1 MIAVASMRRFVNRG
15 PCCPL
20 HPGLHRA
27 GVAFGS
33 FRRCR
38 PPRCRY
44 FCSLPFWRSSRPTAG
59 VRKRSRGMPDD
70 SSAPS
75 PQDSNHRE
83 PKRQPQPEPCVMV
96 IFGATGDLAKRL
108 VIPALYNLSRT
119 NALPE
124 QFALIGVAR
133 RQETAKSWGDN
144 LYAALQSYVGNA
156 SAAFNVDHLDAAAWT
171 RLASNMSYIS
181 GDTNDPALY
190 ANLRAALGKPGVPRN
205 VIFYLAI
212 ADQLFG
218 VVVEQLGKAGLT
230 NETETGGAKKPWR
243 RVVIEKPFGHSLE
256 SARELNARIL
266 RTLDESQIFRI
277 DHFLGKDTVQNI
289 MAFRFAN
296 GLFEPIW
303 NRDRI
308 DHVQITAAET
318 VGVEQRGNFYESTGA
333 LRDMVPNHLFTL
345 LSMVAMEPPTG
356 FDAAAV
362 RSKKAEVLA
371 AIPAVEPAVAIRG
384 QYCAGE
390 VLGKKTR
397 AYRHEPHVAPDS
409 NVETYV
415 AIKTEIDNWRW
426 AGVPFYL
433 RTGKYLSRRVTE
445 IAIRFKQAPYAAF
458 QDTPGDALP
467 PNWLVLR
474 IAPDEGISLQFEVKR
489 RGPVMDL
496 AAVKMDFHYD
506 DWFPK
511 EPNVGYETLLYD
523 VMIGD
528 PTLFMR
534 ADMVEQAWRIVQP
547 VLDAW
552 AKNGAADLPIY
563 PAGSRG
569 PSEADALL
577 ARSGRRWR
585 YVQSDDDVHSS

>member
-1 MIAVASMRRFVNRG
+1 
-15 PCCPL
+15 
-20 HPGLHRA
+20 
-27 GVAFGS
+27 
-33 FRRCR
+33 
-38 PPRCRY
+38 
-44 FCSLPFWRSSRPTAG
+44 
-59 VRKRSRGMPDD
+59 
-70 SSAPS
+70 
-75 PQDSNHRE
+75 
-83 PKRQPQPEPCVMV
+83 MV
-96 IFGATGDLAKRL
+96 IFGATGDLTKRL
-108 VIPALYNLSRT
+108 VVPALYNLLRT
-119 NALPE
+119 KVLPE

-133 RQETAKSWGDN
+133 TDGTAESWRDQLHGM
-144 LYAALQSYVGNA
+144 LTSFVGNI
-156 SAAFNVDHLDAAAWT
+156 AAEFNVDHIDEEVWK
-171 RLASNMSYIS
+171 RLAEKMIYVR
-181 GDTNDPALY
+181 GDLTKPDLY
-190 ANLRAALGKPGVPRN
+190 ERLRGVLDRVEKARGTRGN
-205 VIFYLAI
+205 AIFYLAI

-218 VVVEQLGKAGLT
+218 TVVEQLGKAKLT
-230 NETETGGAKKPWR
+230 DQDEDQNGKLRFWR

-266 RTLDESQIFRI
+266 RTLHEDQIFRI

-318 VGVEQRGNFYESTGA
+318 VGVEQRGNFYEFTGA

-371 AIPAVEPAVAIRG
+371 AIAAVAPAVAARG
-384 QYCAGE
+384 QYGAGE

-397 AYRHEPHVAPDS
+397 AYRQEPHVARDS
-409 NVETYV
+409 NIETYV

-458 QDTPGDALP
+458 QDTPVDTLP

-511 EPNVGYETLLYD
+511 EPNVGYETLIYD

-534 ADMVEQAWRIVQP
+534 ADMVEQTWRIVQP

-552 AKNGAADLPIY
+552 AKEGSENLPIY
-563 PAGSRG
+563 AAGSAG
-569 PSEADALL
+569 PTEADALL
-577 ARSGRRWR
+577 AREGRRWR
-585 YVQSDDDVHSS
+585 DVNGDEDRPRRE